1 MNYNKAY
8 ELVKTSQFCDLE
20 LTINDGVNKF
30 VINVHKIIL
39 YSSCVYFEKSL
50 TFGKN
55 HSNSIE
61 ILVPNAFVVYDIIM
75 SFYGQKINSGNYP
88 EWKIYLESYRCRD
101 FLGLDIDISDI
112 RNIIIPEEGF
122 ELLLDIIESIGY
134 NNETIRLLIK
144 NLPEKYDLNKFPK
157 ELLSKIVKLSQ
168 NHYCITGKD
177 NYFYVYDIITGD
189 FIKSIPVNDIN
200 SDNEYSCGDITV
212 SPNNNQ
218 ITYISETE
226 NIVTWSLD
234 NIKNS
239 HVVKNEYYKSL
250 ICYSPDSKN
259 IAFNTSK
266 KIKIIDAESG
276 KKINSFMWIDNV
288 PERIHQEISCMCYL
302 NENEI
307 ILIEN
312 YKNSNY
318 KYGSE
323 IKIFNSTSGHH
334 IKNILNC
341 DYEIK
346 SMCYRKKYLA
356 IIGYG
361 SYIVLLNLKTNNSIY
376 LKGHTKYIKNI
387 YFNHDGTK
395 LASLSHDGTIIIW
408 DVETGKILNT
418 IPILFGLKN
427 GFICYGSNYD
437 EDDSDDDIDDDSD
450 DDYDKYDNDY
460 IRYNNNYGVTIDH
473 SNYPVYM
480 CWTEYKNQILVSYNC
495 SGVILIDYK
504 TLEIINKF
512 KNLGQVGYHYFTYQN
527 KNIINR
533 IKEIL

>member
-276 KKINSFMWIDNV
+276 K
-288 PERIHQEISCMCYL
+288 
-302 NENEI
+302 
-307 ILIEN
+307 
-312 YKNSNY
+312 
-318 KYGSE
+318 
-323 IKIFNSTSGHH
+323 
-334 IKNILNC
+334 
-341 DYEIK
+341 
-346 SMCYRKKYLA
+346 
-356 IIGYG
+356 
-361 SYIVLLNLKTNNSIY
+361 
-376 LKGHTKYIKNI
+376 
-387 YFNHDGTK
+387 
-395 LASLSHDGTIIIW
+395 
-408 DVETGKILNT
+408 
-418 IPILFGLKN
+418 
-427 GFICYGSNYD
+427 
-437 EDDSDDDIDDDSD
+437 
-450 DDYDKYDNDY
+450 
-460 IRYNNNYGVTIDH
+460 
-473 SNYPVYM
+473 
-480 CWTEYKNQILVSYNC
+480 
-495 SGVILIDYK
+495 
-504 TLEIINKF
+504 NKF
-512 KNLGQVGYHYFTYQN
+512 FYVD
-527 KNIINR
+527 
-533 IKEIL
+533 